1 MQITPNLHYR
11 NGNFCFR
18 VRELEE
24 AAKQARIAEEERIRA
39 AQAKK
44 LPSPVSDPVSEDT
57 IIVMK
62 NPLRDL
68 GQQPIVTTPTG
79 KFNQKITDSYEI
91 TPRGCDKV
99 NVHLYVG
106 LGP

>member
-1 MQITPNLHYR
+1 MY
-11 NGNFCFR
+11 FCFR

-79 KFNQKITDSYEI
+79 KLNQKITDSYEI